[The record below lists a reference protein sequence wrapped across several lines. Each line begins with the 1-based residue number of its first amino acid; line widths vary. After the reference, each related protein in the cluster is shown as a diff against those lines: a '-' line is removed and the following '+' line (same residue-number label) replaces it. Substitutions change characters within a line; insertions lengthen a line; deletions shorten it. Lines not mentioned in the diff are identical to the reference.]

1 MVRLLGVVMLFGVA
15 TLAAFAG
22 LGVALLLNEG
32 WDAKAAIVTGVFL
45 FSALYTGI
53 DVGRIIRTGEI

>member
-1 MVRLLGVVMLFGVA
+1 MGVVMLFGVA

-32 WDAKAAIVTGVFL
+32 WEAKAVIMTGLFL

-53 DVGRIIRTGEI
+53 GAGRIIRTGEI

>member
-1 MVRLLGVVMLFGVA
+1 MLFGVA